1 MREGQLLT
9 RFGHSTTPVAQ
20 HVHAGQQVQSATL
33 DGADKCRRA
42 PAAMAGGAGGAVGVP
57 GLPPSSRV
65 IGGWA
70 PSQYLGRLANT
81 AGVDPATIDRHGEWL
96 APQPPSSPTQEPP
109 YHSPAALTASPERW
123 IEAQM
128 SVRMGHVREGC
139 EHG

>member
-1 MREGQLLT
+1 M
-9 RFGHSTTPVAQ
+9 AQ

-33 DGADKCRRA
+33 DGADKRRRA

-81 AGVDPATIDRHGEWL
+81 AGVVHADGYVI
-96 APQPPSSPTQEPP
+96 SS
-109 YHSPAALTASPERW
+109 SFNFAS
-123 IEAQM
+123 A
-128 SVRMGHVREGC
+128 SSRMR
-139 EHG
+139 